1 MLKVYVIDPDL
12 VRAAGLPVDCAS
24 DLVDLLERMESDL
37 TFVAARSDWRALTE
51 LLGRLPF
58 GNRFER
64 ARERILRQLGASGP
78 GVVAT
83 DPRDGVGAEDAVRE
97 LVRRFPVDAVICRDG
112 ERARAL
118 ASKLGPDSPAVL
130 AVSDKKLHSP
140 PKASH
145 LEDLGSEAELDNLLE
160 RFFQLDSRLLI
171 IDPYLGAEAT
181 RGGLDPRSHLHIG
194 LSKLLD
200 ACARAG
206 LRAGRQP
213 EVTLVFDPNKVRV
226 TRDSGSSRR
235 ASPQERASAFAELE
249 QRLRDLLRAKT
260 KGSADVRIEV
270 RTTQGSF
277 THRGLRSSRRH
288 WIVDHNLTELGEFLD
303 ALRQRRKAA
312 KHPIVS
318 LLDEARARRSTSI
331 LSESAPHGPSRGGS
345 PPRRP

>member
-1 MLKVYVIDPDL
+1 MLKVYVVDPDL
-12 VRAAGLPVDCAS
+12 ARSAGLSVDCAS

-37 TFVAARSDWRALTE
+37 TFVAVRSDWRALAE

-64 ARERILRQLGASGP
+64 ARERILGQLGASGP
-78 GVVAT
+78 GVVAA
-83 DPRDGVGAEDAVRE
+83 DPRDGMGAEDAVRE
-97 LVRRFPVDAVICRDG
+97 LLRRFSVDAVICRDG
-112 ERARAL
+112 ERAGAL
-118 ASKLGPDSPAVL
+118 ASKLGSGSPAVL

-140 PKASH
+140 TKASQ

-181 RGGLDPRSHLHIG
+181 RGGLDPRSHLHMG

-226 TRDSGSSRR
+226 AQGSGSTRR
-235 ASPQERASAFAELE
+235 ASPQEQVSAFAEVE
-249 QRLRDLLRAKT
+249 QRLRDLLRAKS
-260 KGSADVRIEV
+260 KGPADVRIEV
-270 RTTQGSF
+270 RATQDSF
-277 THRGLRSSRRH
+277 THRGLKSSRRH
-288 WIVDHNLTELGEFLD
+288 WIVEHNLRELGEFLD

-312 KHPIVS
+312 THPIVS
-318 LLDEARARRSTSI
+318 LLDEQRARRSMSI
-331 LSESAPHGPSRGGS
+331 LSESAPNGAGRGDS